1 MREISTTDLAVPS
14 TDASLLRGRDA
25 DDGVLIRVQPHR
37 TVASLIAEVIAR
49 GRSPQT
55 KRAYAG
61 DLDDFLTW
69 WLHQVGQPYQSR
81 SVRADPD
88 EMTVDAAL
96 AAHLD
101 STLQALQLVTERDI
115 QQYLHHLEGDVG
127 VDAGPLHAPTTLN
140 RRLTPLRLLFSRLH
154 RHRLIAVNP
163 VEDVRGR
170 KTSNAS
176 TTVYLTRN
184 QARELI
190 AACAGPRLSDLRDR
204 AIIILMLTSGL
215 RASEVI
221 SIDVA
226 DLQIV
231 EGYYVVWVK
240 GKGGARE
247 RVKVQPHA
255 WQAMTAYRTA
265 AQLDDGPLF
274 RRVHAVGPRKQL
286 PPGTAQDQRIGA
298 TRLSYTGLYAL
309 LQERFLKGG
318 FVDAG
323 SGNAAAAAATPATRR
338 KHGAKVSAP
347 RLALHSLRHTH
358 ITLAIRGGAPLPVVQ
373 KGARHQNV
381 QTTIRYARDMD
392 SLDDAAG
399 DYVKL

>member
-1 MREISTTDLAVPS
+1 MPEASTDLVLPS
-14 TDASLLRGRDA
+14 TDASLITGSAA
-25 DDGVLIRVQPHR
+25 DEGELIQVQPRR
-37 TVASLIAEVIAR
+37 TVASLITEVIAR

-69 WLHQVGQPYQSR
+69 WLHQVGQPYQTR

-88 EMTVDAAL
+88 EMTDDAL
-96 AAHLD
+96 VAAHLD

-115 QQYLHHLEGDVG
+115 QQYLTHLEGTRGPD
-127 VDAGPLHAPTTLN
+127 DQPLHAPTTLN

-163 VEDVRGR
+163 MEDIRGR

-204 AIIILMLTSGL
+204 AIILIMLTSGL
-215 RASEVI
+215 RASEVV
-221 SIDVA
+221 SIDIT
-226 DLQIV
+226 DLQMV
-231 EGYYVVWVK
+231 EGHYVVWVK

-255 WQAMTAYRTA
+255 WQAIAVYRTA
-265 AQLDDGPLF
+265 AELSEGPLF

-286 PPGTAQDQRIGA
+286 PPGPPQEQRIGEG
-298 TRLSYTGLYAL
+298 RLSYTGLYAL
-309 LQERFLKGG
+309 LQERFLKAG
-318 FVDAG
+318 FVDVTTE
-323 SGNAAAAAATPATRR
+323 NAAPARTPPARR
-338 KHGAKVSAP
+338 KYGAKVSAP

-358 ITLAIRGGAPLPVVQ
+358 ITLAIRGGASLRGTASERADHHALCPRYGLPRRCCWGLCEVVS
-373 KGARHQNV
+373 V
-381 QTTIRYARDMD
+381 
-392 SLDDAAG
+392 
-399 DYVKL
+399 

>member
-1 MREISTTDLAVPS
+1 MPERGSAELVPVSGDDPLINSSDGTDGAL
-14 TDASLLRGRDA
+14 T
-25 DDGVLIRVQPHR
+25 RVQPRR

-61 DLDDFLTW
+61 DLDDFFTW
-69 WLHQVGQPYQSR
+69 WLQQVGQSYRSR
-81 SVRADPD
+81 SVCADPD
-88 EMTVDAAL
+88 AMTGNTAV

-101 STLQALQLVTERDI
+101 STLHALQLVTEGDI
-115 QQYLHHLEGDVG
+115 QRYLEFLEGKRGPD
-127 VDAGPLHAPTTLN
+127 DQPLHAPATLN

-163 VEDVRGR
+163 MEDVRGR

-190 AACAGPRLSDLRDR
+190 AACAGPRVGDLRDR
-204 AIIILMLTSGL
+204 AIILLMLTSGL
-215 RASEVI
+215 RASEVV
-221 SIDVA
+221 SIDIA
-226 DLQIV
+226 DLQTV
-231 EGYYVVWVK
+231 EGHYVVWVM

-255 WQAMTAYRTA
+255 WQAIAAYRVA
-265 AQLDDGPLF
+265 AGLSEGPLF

-286 PPGTAQDQRIGA
+286 PPGTAQDQRIGDG
-298 TRLSYTGLYAL
+298 RLSYTGLYAL
-309 LQERFLKGG
+309 LQERFLKAG
-318 FVDAG
+318 FVAAEG
-323 SGNAAAAAATPATRR
+323 ATSAVAEPKTSGRR
-338 KHGAKVSAP
+338 KYGAKVSAP

-358 ITLAIRGGAPLPVVQ
+358 ITLAIRGGASLPVVQ

-381 QTTIRYARDMD
+381 QTTMRYARDMD

>member
-1 MREISTTDLAVPS
+1 MAERVPS
-14 TDASLLRGRDA
+14 DNERDQGSTAIERIPSAAVVSL
-25 DDGVLIRVQPHR
+25 PHVPR

-69 WLHQVGQPYQSR
+69 WLGQLGQHYCSR
-81 SVRADPD
+81 SVRADPNAMLTD
-88 EMTVDAAL
+88 TGL

-101 STLQALQLVTERDI
+101 SMLQALQLVTEGNI
-115 QQYLHHLEGDVG
+115 QQYLAHLEGTLSPNDP
-127 VDAGPLHAPTTLN
+127 PLHAPTTLN

-163 VEDVRGR
+163 MEDVRGR

-176 TTVYLTRN
+176 TTMYLTRS
-184 QARELI
+184 QARELL

-204 AIIILMLTSGL
+204 AILLLMLTSGL
-215 RASEVI
+215 RASEVV
-221 SIDVA
+221 SIDID
-226 DLQIV
+226 DLQMV
-231 EGYYVVWVK
+231 EEHAVVWVK

-255 WQAMTAYRTA
+255 WQAIAVYRTLA
-265 AQLDDGPLF
+265 ALIDGPLF

-286 PPGTAQDQRIGA
+286 SAGTLQAQRIGDG
-298 TRLSYTGLYAL
+298 RLSYTGLYAL
-309 LQERFLKGG
+309 LQERFLLAG
-318 FVDAG
+318 FVDAAKERG
-323 SGNAAAAAATPATRR
+323 LAKEPQSRR
-338 KHGAKVSAP
+338 KYGDKVSSP

-381 QTTIRYARDMD
+381 QTTMRYAHDMD

>member
-1 MREISTTDLAVPS
+1 MSELISNEDQLSLARPVVDES
-14 TDASLLRGRDA
+14 RQ
-25 DDGVLIRVQPHR
+25 DGAVVVLQPRR
-37 TVASLIAEVIAR
+37 TVATLIAEVIAR

-88 EMTVDAAL
+88 AMTTDAAL

-115 QQYLHHLEGDVG
+115 QQYLHHLEGTPGPNDQ
-127 VDAGPLHAPTTLN
+127 PLHAPATLY

-163 VEDVRGR
+163 MEDVRGR

-190 AACAGPRLSDLRDR
+190 AACAGSRVGDLRDP
-204 AIIILMLTSGL
+204 AIILLMLTSGL
-215 RASEVI
+215 RASEVV
-221 SIDVA
+221 SIDIA
-226 DLQIV
+226 DLQMV
-231 EGYYVVWVK
+231 EGHHVVWVT

-255 WQAMTAYRTA
+255 WQAIAVYRTA
-265 AQLDDGPLF
+265 AELSDGPLF

-286 PPGTAQDQRIGA
+286 PPGVAQEQRIGEG
-298 TRLSYTGLYAL
+298 RLSYTGLYAL
-309 LQERFLKGG
+309 LQERFLKAG
-318 FVDAG
+318 FVAREPESSPSTEPKT
-323 SGNAAAAAATPATRR
+323 SGRR
-338 KHGAKVSAP
+338 KYGTKVSAP

-358 ITLAIRGGAPLPVVQ
+358 ITLAIRGGASLPVVQ

-381 QTTIRYARDMD
+381 QTTMRYARDMD

>member
-1 MREISTTDLAVPS
+1 MRDDNLPVVPV
-14 TDASLLRGRDA
+14 LRDHVP
-25 DDGVLIRVQPHR
+25 DDGRLVVLQPRR
-37 TVASLIAEVIAR
+37 TVATLIAEVIAR

-55 KRAYAG
+55 KRAYAA

-69 WLHQVGQPYQSR
+69 WLGQVGQPYRSR
-81 SVRADPD
+81 SVRADP
-88 EMTVDAAL
+88 AAMLGDDLL

-101 STLQALQLVTERDI
+101 STLQALQLVTEGQI
-115 QQYLHHLEGDVG
+115 QQYLDHLEGQRHPSDPP
-127 VDAGPLHAPTTLN
+127 AHAPATLN
-140 RRLTPLRLLFSRLH
+140 RRLTPLRLLFGRLH

-163 VEDVRGR
+163 MEDIRSR
-170 KTSNAS
+170 RTSNAS

-184 QARELI
+184 QARELLV
-190 AACAGPRLSDLRDR
+190 ACTGERLSDLRDR
-204 AIIILMLTSGL
+204 AIVLLMLTSGL

-226 DLQIV
+226 DLQLV
-231 EGYYVVWVK
+231 EGHHVAWVA

-255 WQAMTAYRTA
+255 WEALHAYRA
-265 AQLDDGPLF
+265 AASIMDGPLF
-274 RRVHAVGPRKQL
+274 RRVHAVGPRKPEPANL
-286 PPGTAQDQRIGA
+286 AESQRIGA
-298 TRLSYTGLYAL
+298 GRLSYTGLYAL
-309 LQERFLKGG
+309 LQERFLRAG
-318 FVDAG
+318 FVDAAREDQKGRTG
-323 SGNAAAAAATPATRR
+323 SGGPVKRT
-338 KHGAKVSAP
+338 HGAKVSAP

-373 KGARHQNV
+373 KGARHGNV
-381 QTTIRYARDMD
+381 QTTMRYAHDMD

>member
-1 MREISTTDLAVPS
+1 MPELISTDGSLPLARPVVDES
-14 TDASLLRGRDA
+14 RH
-25 DDGVLIRVQPHR
+25 DGAVVVLQPRH

-69 WLHQVGQPYQSR
+69 WLKKAGQPYQSR

-88 EMTVDAAL
+88 EMAADTAL

-115 QQYLHHLEGDVG
+115 QQYLAHLEGKVRPDDQPV
-127 VDAGPLHAPTTLN
+127 HAPATLN

-163 VEDVRGR
+163 MEDVRGR

-176 TTVYLTRN
+176 TTAYLSRG
-184 QARELI
+184 QARELL
-190 AACAGPRLSDLRDR
+190 AACSGSRVGDLRDR
-204 AIIILMLTSGL
+204 AIILLMLTSGL
-215 RASEVI
+215 RASEVVG
-221 SIDVA
+221 IDVA
-226 DLQIV
+226 DLQMV
-231 EGYYVVWVK
+231 EGHYVVWVK

-255 WQAMTAYRTA
+255 WQAMTTYITA
-265 AQLDDGPLF
+265 AGLADGPLF

-286 PPGTAQDQRIGA
+286 PPGTMQEQLIGPA
-298 TRLSYTGLYAL
+298 RLSYTGLYAV
-309 LQERFLKGG
+309 LQERFLKAG
-318 FVDAG
+318 FVDVSGG
-323 SGNAAAAAATPATRR
+323 SSSGAAEDPHARR
-338 KHGAKVSAP
+338 KYGAKVSAP

-381 QTTIRYARDMD
+381 QTTMRYARDMD

>member
-1 MREISTTDLAVPS
+1 MAEHGSGTDEREQVSTALDVLPTAAVVTGPQ
-14 TDASLLRGRDA
+14 L
-25 DDGVLIRVQPHR
+25 PR

-49 GRSPQT
+49 GWSPQT
-55 KRAYAG
+55 KRADAG

-69 WLHQVGQPYQSR
+69 WLHRVGHPYRSH

-88 EMTVDAAL
+88 AMTADGRV

-115 QQYLHHLEGDVG
+115 QQYLHHLEGTVG
-127 VDAGPLHAPTTLN
+127 PNDQPLHAPATLN

-154 RHRLIAVNP
+154 RHSLIAVNP
-163 VEDVRGR
+163 LEDVRGR

-190 AACAGPRLSDLRDR
+190 AACAGPRVSDLRDR
-204 AIIILMLTSGL
+204 AIILLMLTSGL
-215 RASEVI
+215 RASEVV

-226 DLQIV
+226 DLQLV
-231 EGYYVVWVK
+231 EEHYVVWVK

-255 WQAMTAYRTA
+255 WQAITAYLTA
-265 AQLDDGPLF
+265 AALTNGPLF

-286 PPGTAQDQRIGA
+286 VPGTAQDLRIGEN
-298 TRLSYTGLYAL
+298 RLSYTGLYAL
-309 LQERFLKGG
+309 LQERFLKAG
-318 FVDAG
+318 FVA
-323 SGNAAAAAATPATRR
+323 SGPESSPQAPSPSRQR
-338 KHGAKVSAP
+338 KYGAKVSAP

-358 ITLAIRGGAPLPVVQ
+358 ITLAIRGGASLPVVQ

-381 QTTIRYARDMD
+381 QTTMRYARDMD

>member
-1 MREISTTDLAVPS
+1 MSDEKLPLVP
-14 TDASLLRGRDA
+14 ALR
-25 DDGVLIRVQPHR
+25 DDVPDDRRLTIVQPRR

-55 KRAYAG
+55 KRAYAA

-69 WLHQVGQPYQSR
+69 WLGQVGQPYRSR
-81 SVRADPD
+81 SVRADPTAMLSD
-88 EMTVDAAL
+88 DIL

-101 STLQALQLVTERDI
+101 STLQALQLVTEGQI
-115 QQYLHHLEGDVG
+115 QQYLDHLEDRQHPGDPP
-127 VDAGPLHAPTTLN
+127 AHAPATLN
-140 RRLTPLRLLFSRLH
+140 RRLTPLRLLFGRLH

-163 VEDVRGR
+163 MEDIRSRRTG
-170 KTSNAS
+170 NAS
-176 TTVYLTRN
+176 TTVYVTRS
-184 QARELI
+184 QARELL
-190 AACAGPRLSDLRDR
+190 AACADERLSDLRDR
-204 AIIILMLTSGL
+204 AIVLLMLTSGL

-226 DLQIV
+226 DLQLV
-231 EGYYVVWVK
+231 EGHHVVWVA

-255 WQAMTAYRTA
+255 WDALHTYRA
-265 AQLDDGPLF
+265 AANVGSGPLF
-274 RRVHAVGPRKQL
+274 RRVHAIGPRKSAPANL
-286 PPGTAQDQRIGA
+286 TVSQRIGDA
-298 TRLSYTGLYAL
+298 RLSYTGLYAL
-309 LQERFLKGG
+309 LQERFLRAG
-318 FVDAG
+318 FVDAARDG
-323 SGNAAAAAATPATRR
+323 RPASDRAARLGRR
-338 KHGAKVSAP
+338 PHGAKVTAP

-373 KGARHQNV
+373 KGARHGNV
-381 QTTIRYARDMD
+381 QTTMRYAHDMD

>member
-1 MREISTTDLAVPS
+1 MLEHVSTGLVSVSADDTLIN
-14 TDASLLRGRDA
+14 GRDVT
-25 DDGVLIRVQPHR
+25 GSTLIRVQPQR

-69 WLHQVGQPYQSR
+69 WLHRVGQPYQTR

-88 EMTVDAAL
+88 AMLADAIL

-115 QQYLHHLEGDVG
+115 QQYLTHLEGTRGPD
-127 VDAGPLHAPTTLN
+127 DQPLHAPTTLN

-163 VEDVRGR
+163 MEDVRGR

-184 QARELI
+184 QARELV
-190 AACAGPRLSDLRDR
+190 AACTGPRLSDLRDR
-204 AIIILMLTSGL
+204 AIILLMLTSGL
-215 RASEVI
+215 RASEVV
-221 SIDVA
+221 SIDIA
-226 DLQIV
+226 DLQMV
-231 EGYYVVWVK
+231 EEHYVVWIK

-255 WQAMTAYRTA
+255 WQAIVAYRTA
-265 AQLDDGPLF
+265 AQLVDGPLF
-274 RRVHAVGPRKQL
+274 RRVHAVGTRKRL
-286 PPGTAQDQRIGA
+286 PPGTAQDQRIGEG
-298 TRLSYTGLYAL
+298 RLSYTGLYAV
-309 LQERFLKGG
+309 LQERFLKAG
-318 FVDAG
+318 FVDVATG
-323 SGNAAAAAATPATRR
+323 STAPAITPAARR
-338 KHGAKVSAP
+338 KYGAKVSAP

-381 QTTIRYARDMD
+381 QTTMRYARDMD

>member
-1 MREISTTDLAVPS
+1 MSEPSADLTQLS
-14 TDASLLRGRDA
+14 TDASFINGSTA
-25 DDGVLIRVQPHR
+25 NDGALIQMQPRR
-37 TVASLIAEVIAR
+37 TVATLIAEVIAR

-69 WLHQVGQPYQSR
+69 WLHRLGQPYRSR

-88 EMTVDAAL
+88 VMTGDTAL
-96 AAHLD
+96 AARLD
-101 STLQALQLVTERDI
+101 STLQALQLVTEGDI
-115 QQYLHHLEGDVG
+115 QRYLEFLEGTRGRD
-127 VDAGPLHAPTTLN
+127 DQPLHAPATLN

-163 VEDVRGR
+163 LEDVRGR

-176 TTVYLTRN
+176 TTVYLRRN

-204 AIIILMLTSGL
+204 AIILLMLTSGL
-215 RASEVI
+215 RASEVV
-221 SIDVA
+221 SINVA
-226 DLQIV
+226 DLQMV
-231 EGYYVVWVK
+231 EGHNVVWVK

-255 WQAMTAYRTA
+255 WQAIGVYRA
-265 AQLDDGPLF
+265 AAELSEGPLF

-286 PPGTAQDQRIGA
+286 PPGIAQDQRIGDG
-298 TRLSYTGLYAL
+298 RLSYTGLYAL
-309 LQERFLKGG
+309 LQERFLKAG
-318 FVDAG
+318 FVARDG
-323 SGNAAAAAATPATRR
+323 ESLPSTVPSTSGRR
-338 KHGAKVSAP
+338 KYGAKVSAP

-381 QTTIRYARDMD
+381 QTTMRYARDMD